1 MHLEGIHSLTQ
12 IKPSKPLTKS
22 LKTQKQETKIE
33 KKKLPTRWQK
43 KGHLTQRGKLGQLA
57 NNQDEDFTYLYIT
70 DKPENKS
77 ESKKK
82 RNSGWEDV
90 QCFSWYQWQRY
101 QSYHREHRS
110 WHNLI
115 TGWC

>member
-77 ESKKK
+77 E
-82 RNSGWEDV
+82 
-90 QCFSWYQWQRY
+90 F
-101 QSYHREHRS
+101 
-110 WHNLI
+110 
-115 TGWC
+115 